1 MSRVCSHETVN
12 DMIAELSER
21 IKQLFPEGLTGVL
34 LFGSYARN
42 DAGEDSDIDVMYLVN
57 TPRNIIALR
66 NWQVG
71 SAAADLMLEHGVVIS
86 PIVENQDYFTSHSQT
101 LPFFRNI
108 QREGVRI
115 SA

>member
-1 MSRVCSHETVN
+1 MCSHEKA
-12 DMIAELSER
+12 IAVISELNTR
-21 IKQLFPEGLTGVL
+21 MAQLFPEGLTDIL

-42 DAGEDSDIDVMYLVN
+42 EEDEGSDIDVMYLVN
-57 TPRNIIALR
+57 TPRDVIARR

-71 SAAADLMLEHGVVIS
+71 NAAADLLLEHGVGIS
-86 PIVENQDYFTSHSQT
+86 PIVENQEYFSAHART

-108 QREGVRI
+108 EREGVSL

>member
-1 MSRVCSHETVN
+1 MSYMCSREKAM
-12 DMIAELSER
+12 DMISEMSAR
-21 IKQLFPEGLTGVL
+21 MAQLFPEGLTSVV

-42 DAGEDSDIDVMYLVN
+42 DAEEGSDIDVMYLVN
-57 TPRNIIALR
+57 TPRDVIAER

-71 SAAADLMLEHGVVIS
+71 SAAADLLLEHGVVIS
-86 PIVENQDYFTSHSQT
+86 PIVENQDYFSSYSTVY
-101 LPFFRNI
+101 PFFRNI